1 MELTTKQ
8 KQALYYLTDRKTNY
22 VGYGGAAGGGKSVL
36 GCKWLMEMAFYL
48 PKTKYFIGR
57 DNIKD
62 TRASVLYTWSEIAQ
76 KIGFNKYKFTDSGI
90 EFDNGSVIEL
100 LDLSFYPYKDPLFD
114 RFGSKEYTMGWLEE
128 AQQAHSLAFEVLK
141 TRVGRW
147 KNKELNMPAKIL
159 CTFNPSKNWVDDTFY
174 RPYIKNQETNN
185 TRFIFALPTDNPHL
199 PAEYIERL
207 KNLKDETTKQRL
219 LYGNF
224 EYDADPSTM
233 IDHDS
238 INNIWTNIH
247 AGSGR
252 KYMTCDVARFG
263 SDKAIILVWD
273 GFIVVDCVQFEKS
286 STTEVQQAINALRVK
301 HGIPATNIVIDDDG
315 VGGGVVDNIHG
326 CVGFVNNSRA
336 FDSQFANLKTE
347 CGYKLAEM
355 IRAIYFQSDVS
366 QSDKEAIE
374 RELGQL
380 KTYDSDKDGKLKIL
394 PKEKIKENIGRS
406 PDWLDN
412 FIMRMYF
419 EVKPRVSGVPVMNI

>member
-1 MELTTKQ
+1 MELTPKQ
-8 KQALYYLTDRKTNY
+8 KQALDYLTDNETSY

-36 GCKWLMEMAFYL
+36 GCKWLMEMAFYC

-76 KIGFNKYKFTDSGI
+76 KIGFNKYEFTDSGI

-147 KNKELNMPAKIL
+147 KNKELNLPAKIL
-159 CTFNPSKNWVDDTFY
+159 CTFNPSKNWIDDTFY
-174 RPYIKNQETNN
+174 RPFIKKQEAQDTK
-185 TRFIFALPTDNPHL
+185 FVLALPTDNPHL
-199 PAEYIERL
+199 PPEYIDRL
-207 KNLKDETTKQRL
+207 RNLKDEVTKQRL

-224 EYDADPSTM
+224 DYDNDPTTL
-233 IDHDS
+233 IDYTAVK
-238 INNIWTNIH
+238 NIWTNSH
-247 AGSGR
+247 VERGK

-263 SDKAIILVWD
+263 SDKAIILVWE
-273 GFIVVDCVQFEKS
+273 GFVIIDYLVFDVSK
-286 STTEVQQAINALRVK
+286 TTEITQAINALRFK
-301 HGIPATNIVIDDDG
+301 HNIPASNIVIDDDG
-315 VGGGVVDNIHG
+315 VGGGVVDNVSG
-326 CVGFVNNSRA
+326 CVGFVNNHKA
-336 FDSQFANLKTE
+336 FNPQYANLKTE

-355 IRAIYFQSDVS
+355 IHAIYFQADVS
-366 QSDKEAIE
+366 QLDKDAIE
-374 RELGQL
+374 KELGQL

-419 EVKPRVSGVPVMNI
+419 QVKPNLNDAPVFSF

>member
-1 MELTTKQ
+1 MELTPKQ
-8 KQALYYLTDRKTNY
+8 KQALDYLTDNETSY
-22 VGYGGAAGGGKSVL
+22 IGYGGAAGGGKSVL
-36 GCKWLMEMAFYL
+36 GCKWLMEMAFYC

-62 TRASVLYTWSEIAQ
+62 TRASVLYTWTEIAQ
-76 KIGFNKYKFTDSGI
+76 KIGFKKYKFNDSGI
-90 EFDNGSVIEL
+90 ELDNGSVIEL

-147 KNKELNMPAKIL
+147 KNKELNIPAKIL

-174 RPYIKNQETNN
+174 RPYIKNQETND
-185 TRFIFALPTDNPHL
+185 TRFIFALPTDNPYL
-199 PAEYIERL
+199 PEEYIERL
-207 KNLKDETTKQRL
+207 RNLKDETTKQRL

-224 EYDADPSTM
+224 DYDSDPTAMIDYDA
-233 IDHDS
+233 IK
-238 INNIWTNIH
+238 NIWTNIY
-247 AGSGR
+247 AEVGR
-252 KYMTCDVARFG
+252 KYMTCDVARYG
-263 SDKAIILVWD
+263 SDKAIILIWD
-273 GFIVVDCVQFEKS
+273 GFTIIDYVQFDKS
-286 STTEVQQAINALRVK
+286 ATTEIQQAINGLRVK
-301 HGIPATNIVIDDDG
+301 YKIPTSNIVIDDDG

-326 CVGFVNNSRA
+326 SIGFVNNSRA

-347 CGYKLAEM
+347 CGYKLSEM
-355 IRAIYFQSDVS
+355 IHAIHFMANVS
-366 QSDKEAIE
+366 QENKEAIE

-380 KTYDSDKDGKLKIL
+380 KTFDSDKDGKLKLL
-394 PKEKIKENIGRS
+394 PKEYIKENIGRS

-419 EVKPRVSGVPVMNI
+419 EVKPKTSGMPVMNF